1 MTFDRRKF
9 LRTTG
14 LFASGIALGASACNS
29 EAKKENADSSA
40 TAPADTASTAAAAP
54 QGTALP
60 LFGIQLYTLRD
71 DLPKDPKGILKQLA
85 GFGYK
90 QAEGFE
96 GNKGLFWGMSNTEF
110 KKYMDEI
117 GMDFVSSHCD
127 INKNFEK
134 KAAEAGAIGMKYL
147 ISPYIGPQKTLDD
160 YKKFADTFNK
170 LGEVCK
176 KNGLKFAYHNHGYTF
191 EQIDGQYPQDVLMQN
206 TDPALVDFEMDIY
219 WVVYPG
225 QDPLTWLKKYPNRWR
240 LCHVKD
246 RMKNAGP
253 KEDNASTDLGTGS
266 IDFATI
272 LKEAKAQGMEYY
284 IVEQERY
291 DNSTP
296 LKSAEVDAQY
306 LKNLKI

>member
-14 LFASGIALGASACNS
+14 LFASGIALGANACNS
-29 EAKKENADSSA
+29 EAKKESADS
-40 TAPADTASTAAAAP
+40 TGVAAADSTVTPAYEP
-54 QGTALP
+54 TSVPA
-60 LFGIQLYTLRD
+60 FGIQLYSVRD
-71 DLPKDPKGILKQLA
+71 DIPKDPKGVLKQLA

-96 GNKGLFWGMSNTEF
+96 GKQGIFWGMSNTDF

-117 GMDFVSSHCD
+117 GMTYVSTHCD
-127 INKNFEK
+127 INKDFEK
-134 KAAEAGAIGMKYL
+134 KAAQAGEIGMKYL

-160 YKKFADTFNK
+160 YKKFADTFNQK
-170 LGEVCK
+170 GEICK

-191 EQIDGQYPQDVLMQN
+191 EQKDGQYPQDILMAN

-225 QDPLTWLKKYPNRWR
+225 QDPVSWLKKYPNRWK

-246 RMKNAGP
+246 RKKNADP
-253 KEDNASTDLGTGS
+253 KDADASTDVGTGS

-272 LKEAKAQGMEYY
+272 LKEAKGVGMEYY
-284 IVEQERY
+284 IVEQEKY

-296 LKSAEVDAQY
+296 LKST
-306 LKNLKI
+306 LR